1 MRSQFQEHGPVTESG
16 PRDVTYGI
24 VALAEGYVGLAATSR
39 GLSRLTLPHATE
51 AQAFGALGV
60 DVRDNFSRDDD
71 AFAELAARLD
81 RYYAGEPVEFDD
93 VALDLSDVTLF
104 RRQVLETVRA
114 IPRGQV
120 KSYGQI
126 AAEVG
131 RPTGARAVGGAMGSN
146 PVCVVVPCHRVIA
159 SDGGLG
165 GFGGR
170 IDLKERMLAFE
181 QATLP

>member
-1 MRSQFQEHGPVTESG
+1 VIESE
-16 PRDVTYGI
+16 PRDVTFGI
-24 VALAEGYVGLAATSR
+24 VALSEGYVGLATTSR
-39 GLSRLTLPHATE
+39 GLSRLTLPHTTE
-51 AQAFGALGV
+51 AEAFGALGLN
-60 DVRDNFSRDDD
+60 VRDSPFRDDD

-81 RYYAGEPVEFDD
+81 RYYAGEPVVFDD
-93 VALDLSDVTLF
+93 ITLDLSEVTLF
-104 RRQVLETVRA
+104 RRRVLETVRA

-120 KSYGQI
+120 RSYGQV

-131 RPTGARAVGGAMGSN
+131 RPTGARAVGGAMSSN

-170 IDLKERMLAFE
+170 LGLKKQLLELE
-181 QATLP
+181 QASS

>member
-1 MRSQFQEHGPVTESG
+1 MKSQSLERVPVIESG
-16 PRDVTYGI
+16 PRSVTYGI

-39 GLSRLTLPHATE
+39 GLSGLTLPHATE
-51 AQAFGALGV
+51 AEAFVALGLAV
-60 DVRDNFSRDDD
+60 LDDLSRDDD
-71 AFAELAARLD
+71 TFAALAARLD
-81 RYYAGEPVEFDD
+81 SYYAGEPVDFDEI
-93 VALDLSDVTLF
+93 VLDLYTVTQF
-104 RRQVLETVRA
+104 RRRVLETVRA

-131 RPTGARAVGGAMGSN
+131 RPAGARAVGGAMGSN

-165 GFGGR
+165 GFGGQLDR
-170 IDLKERMLAFE
+170 KERMLVLE
-181 QATLP
+181 GATLR

>member
-1 MRSQFQEHGPVTESG
+1 MKSQSLERVRVIESG
-16 PRDVTYGI
+16 PRSVTYGI

-39 GLSRLTLPHATE
+39 GLSGLTLPHATE
-51 AQAFGALGV
+51 AEAFAALGL
-60 DVRDNFSRDDD
+60 DVFDDLSRDDD
-71 AFAELAARLD
+71 AFAALAARLD
-81 RYYAGEPVEFDD
+81 SYYAGEPVDFDEI
-93 VALDLSDVTLF
+93 ALDLTRVTQF
-104 RRQVLETVRA
+104 RRKVLETVRA

-146 PVCVVVPCHRVIA
+146 PVCVVVPCHRVVA

-170 IDLKERMLAFE
+170 LDLKERMLALE
-181 QATLP
+181 EATLR